1 MSPKDRK
8 KIQGISAPP
17 FQIIKKRNAAS
28 LSTKNAL
35 GSNKLGEITGVL
47 MKQATTTTSA
57 ETADDNKETISR

>member
-28 LSTKNAL
+28 LWTKNAL
-35 GSNKLGEITGVL
+35 GPNKLGKITGVL
-47 MKQATTTTSA
+47 MKQATTSD
-57 ETADDNKETISR
+57 ETADDNKETTFR